1 MHEDWPMRIGRF
13 AAVLCILVAAAVL
26 TAHSLAATPTTPT
39 TAKKVDPCVSAGRAA
54 FPVRKLPSKDTKLP
68 AKTRARIARIH
79 DRQLEQ
85 RRTFIRGCLHNG
97 NTTADSD
104 AAYFLLIAAL
114 ILVALLAVPL
124 LFDVIAIHLLRR
136 KLANYASKDRHF
148 TKAELVELIDK
159 PLSGVRGL
167 ARASMALAVL
177 AVLGLALFYLIAKRP
192 FTNSSALADH
202 VLTIL
207 GTLATAITAFYFGSR
222 TAESSSEMA
231 TRAALDPGRPKDT
244 ALVVTQPPDQ
254 TTPPTE
260 DPEGSPPTPSPP
272 TPPDN

>member
-1 MHEDWPMRIGRF
+1 MRIGRF
-13 AAVLCILVAAAVL
+13 AAVLCVFVGAAAL
-26 TAHSLAATPTTPT
+26 TAHSLAATPTTT
-39 TAKKVDPCVSAGRAA
+39 TAKTVDPCVTAGRAA
-54 FPVRKLPSKDTKLP
+54 FPVRKLPAKGAKLG
-68 AKTRARIARIH
+68 AKTRRQIGRIH
-79 DRQLEQ
+79 DRQLAQ

-97 NTTADSD
+97 NTSADAD
-104 AAYFLLIAAL
+104 AAKFLTIAAL
-114 ILVALLAVPL
+114 ILLALLAVPL
-124 LFDVIAIHLLRR
+124 LFDVIAVHGLRR
-136 KLANYASKDRHF
+136 KLAGYAHADRHF

-177 AVLGLALFYLIAKRP
+177 AVLGLALFYLLAKRP

-231 TRAALDPGRPKDT
+231 TRAALDPERAKDT
-244 ALVVTQPPDQ
+244 ALVVTPQPDQ
-254 TTPPTE
+254 TPQGSPPT
-260 DPEGSPPTPSPP
+260 PTPSPP
-272 TPPDN
+272 TPLDV